1 MIVFKSK
8 IHSNKDKAFLERSL
22 KQRLLSFNEFPTYTF
37 PFCLFSKAFYR
48 DLKESGKGLYEG
60 QVINGEFELSRT
72 SKVFS
77 TRTWLPMM
85 IKGRI
90 VNNKISIK
98 GVIPNYILL
107 LTVVLIL
114 TDSIFNTELK
124 SFDNVLFLLS
134 GLILV
139 SYIFKIIREQ
149 FIFRR
154 ICTEQKE

>member
-22 KQRLLSFNEFPTYTF
+22 KQRLLSFNEFPTYIF
-37 PFCLFSKAFYR
+37 PFFLFSKAFYR
-48 DLKESGKGLYEG
+48 DLKESSKGLYEG
-60 QVINGEFELSRT
+60 RVTNGEFELSRT

-90 VNNKISIK
+90 VNNEISIK

-124 SFDNVLFLLS
+124 NFDNVLFLLA
-134 GLILV
+134 GLISV

-154 ICTEQKE
+154 ICT